1 MISAPYGAEKLYYME
16 KKYFPRKFRVYL
28 PLILLF
34 VLLVFLMPTA
44 SKFNYDYKKGEPWM
58 YETLVSQFDFPILKT
73 DKQYAEDVEKAAS
86 RVIPFYRQD
95 NMVARRAIDVLSE
108 IKLGTSDDLRQV
120 LLSDLN
126 EIYSKGVL
134 LSTSHPKDSS
144 VSRLV
149 YLQKDRNVVK
159 LPVSEV
165 YTVEDALKRLYGT
178 AASSGQ
184 KRVVDSLFKTSALN
198 RLIEPN
204 LVLDQQSTD
213 ALHREGIENV
223 TRTRGVFR
231 AGQTIVSNGD
241 IVTAETVQLLDSYK
255 EEYEASVGYS
265 GNSLFLWIG
274 NSLISL
280 CLVVLLFLSIYYCN
294 WKIFTEYNKYLYLL
308 LVFSL
313 AAIGASLAARLNH
326 EVFNMLP
333 FTLVALYLLAFFKK
347 RMVFIMYFISLL
359 PVLLLA
365 PDGVEL
371 FFIFLV
377 SGTVGMFVFEK
388 FNRGWLQFVTAFIVF
403 AVMVL
408 VWAAFR
414 FVEGVDSLH
423 DYRVVIDMALGAL
436 LMVAGYPLIYLF
448 EKLFMLVSASKLV
461 ELSDTSNKLLRMLA
475 DKAPGTFQHSLQVMN
490 LADAAARAIDAYVP
504 LVRAGALYHDIGKIN
519 NPQCFTENETPGVKF
534 HAELTPKESAQ
545 EIIRHVSDGLALAD
559 KYGLPQVLKDFIN
572 THHGT
577 TNTAYFYNKYL
588 NEGGDPAQVDEFYY
602 NGEKPTTKEQVILM
616 LCDTI
621 EAASRSLKDYS
632 PENISS
638 LVDRIIEGKVDECQL
653 SSADISL
660 RELNILKD
668 VIKSYLMQMHHSR
681 VAYPKRKVGK

>member
-1 MISAPYGAEKLYYME
+1 ME

-28 PLILLF
+28 PLLILF

-44 SKFNYDYKKGEPWM
+44 SKFNYDYKKGEPWL

-73 DKQYAEDVEKAAS
+73 EKQYAEDVAKVAS
-86 RVIPFYRQD
+86 RVLPFYRVD
-95 NMVARRAIDVLSE
+95 NVVVRRAVETLSDME
-108 IKLGTSDDLRQV
+108 LGSYSDLRQTLV
-120 LLSDLN
+120 SDVN
-126 EIYSKGVL
+126 DIYNKGVL
-134 LSTSHPKDSS
+134 SFGPHPNDTSAYRLICI
-144 VSRLV
+144 SR
-149 YLQKDRNVVK
+149 DRNVVK
-159 LPVSEV
+159 IPLSEI
-165 YTVEDALKRLYGT
+165 YTVEQAQERIYDIL
-178 AASSGQ
+178 ASSV
-184 KRVVDSLFKTSALN
+184 RRHVADSLYRASGLN

-204 LVLDQQSTD
+204 LILDQQATD
-213 ALHREGIENV
+213 ALHRENIENV
-223 TRTRGVFR
+223 TRTNGVFR

-241 IVTAETVQLLDSYK
+241 VVTAETVQILDSYK
-255 EEYEASVGYS
+255 AEYEMSVGYGGHS
-265 GNSLFLWIG
+265 IFMWIG
-274 NSLISL
+274 NVLISL
-280 CLVVLLFLSIYYCN
+280 YLVVLLFLSIYYCN

-308 LVFSL
+308 MIFSL
-313 AAIGASLAARLNH
+313 AAVGASLAARFDPD
-326 EVFNMLP
+326 VFNMLP

-359 PVLLLA
+359 PVLLFA

-371 FFIFLV
+371 FLTFLV
-377 SGTVGMFVFEK
+377 SGTIGMFVFEK

-403 AVMVL
+403 IVMAL
-408 VWAAFR
+408 IWLTFR

-423 DYRVVIDMALGAL
+423 DYHVVIDMALGSL
-436 LMVAGYPLIYLF
+436 LLVAGYPLIYLF
-448 EKLFMLVSASKLV
+448 EKIFMLVSASKLV

-534 HAELTPKESAQ
+534 HADLTPKESAQ
-545 EIIRHVSDGLALAD
+545 EIIRHVSDGIALAD
-559 KYGLPQVLKDFIN
+559 KYGLPQVLKDFIS

-588 NEGGDPAQVDEFYY
+588 NEGGDPSDVADFYY
-602 NGEKPTTKEQVILM
+602 NGVKPTTKEQVILM

-621 EAASRSLKDYS
+621 EAASRSLTDYS
-632 PENISS
+632 QENISA

-653 SSADISL
+653 SMADISL

-668 VIKSYLMQMHHSR
+668 VIKSYLMQIHHSR
-681 VAYPKRKVGK
+681 VAYPKRKTGK

>member
-1 MISAPYGAEKLYYME
+1 ME

-28 PLILLF
+28 PLLILF

-44 SKFNYDYKKGEPWM
+44 SKFNYDYKKGEPWL

-73 DKQYAEDVEKAAS
+73 EKQYAEDVAKVAS
-86 RVIPFYRQD
+86 RVLPFYRVD
-95 NMVARRAIDVLSE
+95 NVVVRRAVETLSDME
-108 IKLGTSDDLRQV
+108 LGSYSDLRQTLV
-120 LLSDLN
+120 SDVN
-126 EIYSKGVL
+126 DIYNKGVL
-134 LSTSHPKDSS
+134 SFGPNPNDTSAYRLICI
-144 VSRLV
+144 SR
-149 YLQKDRNVVK
+149 DRNVVK
-159 LPVSEV
+159 IPLSEI
-165 YTVEDALKRLYGT
+165 YTVEQAQERIYDIL
-178 AASSGQ
+178 ASSV
-184 KRVVDSLFKTSALN
+184 RRHVADSLYRASGLN

-204 LVLDQQSTD
+204 LILDQQATD
-213 ALHREGIENV
+213 ALHRENIENV
-223 TRTRGVFR
+223 TRTNGVFR

-241 IVTAETVQLLDSYK
+241 VVTAETVQILDSYK
-255 EEYEASVGYS
+255 AEYEMSVGYGGHS
-265 GNSLFLWIG
+265 IFMWIG
-274 NSLISL
+274 NVLISL
-280 CLVVLLFLSIYYCN
+280 YLVVLLFLSIYYCN

-308 LVFSL
+308 MIFSL
-313 AAIGASLAARLNH
+313 AAVGASLAARFDPD
-326 EVFNMLP
+326 VFNMLP

-359 PVLLLA
+359 PVLLFA

-371 FFIFLV
+371 FLTFLV
-377 SGTVGMFVFEK
+377 SGTIGMFVFEK

-403 AVMVL
+403 IVMAL
-408 VWAAFR
+408 VWLTFR

-423 DYRVVIDMALGAL
+423 DYHVVIDMALGSL
-436 LMVAGYPLIYLF
+436 LLVAGYPLIYLF
-448 EKLFMLVSASKLV
+448 EKIFMLVSASKLV

-534 HAELTPKESAQ
+534 HADLTPKESAQ
-545 EIIRHVSDGLALAD
+545 EIIRHVSDGIALAD
-559 KYGLPQVLKDFIN
+559 KYGLPQVLKDFIS

-588 NEGGDPAQVDEFYY
+588 NEGGDPSDVADFYY
-602 NGEKPTTKEQVILM
+602 NGVKPTTKEQVILM

-621 EAASRSLKDYS
+621 EAASRSLTDYS
-632 PENISS
+632 QENISA

-653 SSADISL
+653 SMADISL

-668 VIKSYLMQMHHSR
+668 VIKSYLMQIHHSR
-681 VAYPKRKVGK
+681 VAYPKRKTGK